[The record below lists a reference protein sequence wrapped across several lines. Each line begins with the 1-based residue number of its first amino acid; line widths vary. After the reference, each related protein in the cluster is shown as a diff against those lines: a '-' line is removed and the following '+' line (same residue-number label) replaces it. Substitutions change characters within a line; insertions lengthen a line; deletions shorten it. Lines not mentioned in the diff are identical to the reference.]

1 MRSDA
6 DTIRR
11 KTEELNNKIQE
22 FKDLLSSQAIETKP
36 AEEANDIRPNGKVIC
51 KSEESLNNTNITQ
64 PIVGNEVLSLK
75 SLASNVIENNQNKN

>member
-6 DTIRR
+6 DSIRR

-22 FKDLLSSQAIETKP
+22 FKDLLSSQANDAKP
-36 AEEANDIRPNGKVIC
+36 AEETNDIEPNGNVIC
-51 KSEESLNNTNITQ
+51 KSEEALNNANITQ
-64 PIVGNEVLSLK
+64 PSEGNEVLSLK